1 MRALKARHQSKV
13 AAPDC
18 EDAIPERRGHVMLAF
33 SFKACMSR
41 FQRFKALTGELSLG
55 RWPRLLH
62 FAPLALLDLAL

>member
-1 MRALKARHQSKV
+1 
-13 AAPDC
+13 
-18 EDAIPERRGHVMLAF
+18 MLAF